1 MSHKER
7 IFHSV
12 LFEVLAL
19 LLLISFAFFFVEGS
33 ASTMTG
39 LAIGLSLIAM
49 AWNYIFNMGFDKIFG
64 TDRINRSISNRLL
77 HGLTFELG
85 MLIVTLPLIMWA
97 LNLPFLTALLMDIG
111 FIVFFLIYAIAF
123 NWVYDKTANWIK
135 LKNLNVIKSNLKEI

>member
-1 MSHKER
+1 M
-7 IFHSV
+7 FHSV

-85 MLIVTLPLIMWA
+85 MLILTLPLIMWA
-97 LNLPFLTALLMDIG
+97 LNLSFLTALLMDIG

-135 LKNLNVIKSNLKEI
+135 LQTNSTVKSHFKKV